1 MIGVFKIIF
10 KGQIE
15 DISEHK
21 KSITFSILANCD
33 NNLVYKW
40 NLTESNKRQKVSKN
54 VLLGILYYGYYKRTF
69 FYLFLISMINVLF

>member
-21 KSITFSILANCD
+21 KSITFSLLANCD

-40 NLTESNKRQKVSKN
+40 NLTE
-54 VLLGILYYGYYKRTF
+54 
-69 FYLFLISMINVLF
+69 